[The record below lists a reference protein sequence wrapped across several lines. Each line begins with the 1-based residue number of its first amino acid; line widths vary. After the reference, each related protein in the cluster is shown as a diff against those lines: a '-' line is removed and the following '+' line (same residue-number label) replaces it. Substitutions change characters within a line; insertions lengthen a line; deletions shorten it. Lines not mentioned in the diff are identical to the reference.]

1 MLQYGFDFTD
11 DLSVQLDASKS
22 GFEINST
29 SGPRL
34 TSSSAALTYDIKARM
49 PLLTELARFNDT
61 GFDTTSSYQTG
72 DDTIGQAQTF
82 EFTTS
87 GGSENTYYGLQLR
100 YLFDE
105 DVSAVGADDTETYSI
120 TSDSGNP
127 GYYLDGA
134 NISMANLSMANLL
147 DYTFGGPDTRKLPEQ
162 DDSTAVNGYAP
173 LVTDGSLIQSSNFD
187 ITKLTAQWYHLA
199 YLSLDSADFTNEVSD
214 HNFTV
219 RSDPDYISGTSH
231 TIPEIFGHISDINSN
246 DFTGTY
252 FFDEHGNP
260 ARVDSDWLSSSSTPG
275 QLELY
280 FDSLQPELLAVEA
293 LSVADLDSTN
303 SGYSDDYSGSFAS
316 DDNNAT
322 FAFELVFNKEL
333 APDDINQALVWTINA
348 THNTTD
354 AAVDPAALITESA
367 VSEATEQVN
376 TFGESNYTYLVSNS
390 VSGLFDT
397 SGSYAISFD
406 DSQELLDT
414 TGTSI
419 DFTAA
424 NATLTAS
431 TNTNCYFGTCSFSNT
446 PLTLTG
452 FTVDPGLFLSLSN
465 STADADEFN
474 LTLTFSE
481 PVYFAPDDTVENSLD
496 FTREAFEVEYYR
508 LGNDDPVDRS
518 GDNTLAASFTL
529 TIADDI
535 EGVLNGDQIV
545 GGDPSRAYYTEFVL
559 PFKDDIQLW
568 ARDDYGSTINGSSEV
583 LIYFASDT
591 VSATSRATNSADSS
605 AILNINYL
613 NNFFSIDGTIA
624 TITSTDSTI
633 DADNTD
639 IYMQDP
645 DSSNSYTNI
654 KYRIIDQIPVFNSAE
669 TFAASGSS
677 NIQNPNS
684 PFDIQRHVKF
694 NFSNFDSDVGK
705 AVGMHFLFR
714 TTDDAFTNDDPG
726 TAPYYGAEGG
736 VYISGADLDNNGYG
750 YHICPPF
757 NKHLD
762 RASSGMQHPELW
774 TYNENRAQ
782 IHYIAIPYSGD
793 TDEYLVDENEIS
805 ALSPTTVDFN
815 SDDALSGTEPCVR
828 TAFYNDGEGQYGYVV
843 DSDQE
848 EQHMVIANAMLQD
861 THGDTA
867 DLAMLPTSDLKH
879 VYFDLYSKDY
889 YADSWR
895 KDLTITA
902 EDLLTDLST
911 NLASSLHDFDGGIS
925 FQIDPAYLSIF
936 ASRFV
941 NTINARFLDSVFLD
955 DLTKDDL
962 PAHNIDFTTKM
973 NDLLNSAP
981 YNQITASTNTESAWT
996 LITQEDYFTPNYRN
1010 QTPDVLVNANDN
1022 RIVLSIGVHPA
1033 AIRVSPDSGT
1043 AFHPFETSHN
1053 NFLKMDPEF
1062 YSLYYGGDSTTN
1074 TEPAF
1079 DYTSRHLAYINF
1091 DLVYQLDIDPDT
1103 EEITGA
1109 TLVQIVSP
1117 FSLLKHSFFESNNLV
1132 DLRNNG
1138 QSYTAVA
1145 ASIADNVFRHNFYST
1160 SGSSYVQHFLPVG
1173 IYCYDPAG
1181 NEGFCQNDHAQM
1193 LLPDPN
1199 DSANGY
1205 ERTIVSPHYLHR
1217 TVLHFDA
1224 SANNT
1229 ALQSYTIDS
1238 ADDDGFANSN
1248 PGSLLQTFMRLN
1260 DGNGYSSTYTGRIAE
1275 AEALPGAIGD
1285 YAYSSMLYNSFDRD
1299 HAYDYTY
1306 DTSSENFA
1314 YQVDMDGVYITDDNT
1329 QYKGFEQE
1337 YWGLSPY
1344 AESPD
1349 ARADQIL
1356 PNAFLLGGQM
1366 ITPYHHH
1373 FLVKPYQFSGFTQQ
1387 INSHLANPDYLI
1399 NKNVAVRGLLNTPYY
1414 DGTDLPYT
1422 GAGSLNLYPNFAFPD
1437 SQDIGYNSSVY
1448 YNYLSSVNYHQA
1460 FRYRRAISQMF
1471 GFMIAHILSTSA
1483 SYYQSI
1489 NNFYNP
1495 YADGTNRQ
1503 IDYGANLASENPLYF
1518 SGRTPGFYNTT
1529 SGEDNPIYGL
1539 MEYTSTINRAGQ
1551 DSTNSGFSYRNDKG
1565 AVYASSPNVGAV
1577 GQVSTNS
1584 TYDGAHY
1591 AATINDSYVY
1601 DDNGKQR
1608 MFLPHH
1614 ADDYDFDRGQIMAN
1628 KLGFFL
1634 DDGIILNFHED
1645 TSDRDYGY
1653 IYQRLFFPSDPAIIT
1668 PETSKDNV
1676 DYVVTSFDS
1685 KGFGEVSNYYPLVLA
1700 EESLH
1705 TADNSWPVLLTRHN
1719 YSNNNHLELDRTDS
1733 ANLLSGLNHTGS
1745 ESQNMTQFDSPA
1757 RNYANF
1763 PVALDKVFPE
1773 GYRYQLGFVNR
1784 EELFMYDPSVG
1795 NGDLSNNP
1803 TINRFYSSAV
1813 GHFGYATQY
1822 SRLNRRS
1829 MQRYHNITS
1838 SQFLGDHL
1846 ARFETDPSLGAGA
1859 HISNDI
1865 DNVFTHTPVNQGA
1878 TGTNYG
1884 SYREGHYN
1892 LTTGTDEDLTDTW
1905 RHRTYS
1911 GTLRGYVLEL
1921 RTNPVYTNQI
1931 EDYETSTNSGFASP
1945 DGNPA
1950 ITRMQDLAGN
1960 GHPDGNP

>member
-1 MLQYGFDFTD
+1 MLKYGFDFADTV
-11 DLSVQLDASKS
+11 SAQIDATKL

-29 SGPRL
+29 SGTVL
-34 TSSSAALTYDIKARM
+34 TSSSA
-49 PLLTELARFNDT
+49 ELFYNIQSSLPVLETFDRLDGSNDYVSE
-61 GFDTTSSYQTG
+61 DA
-72 DDTIGQAQTF
+72 TIGYYQSFTF
-82 EFTTS
+82 DSDSSKS
-87 GGSENTYYGLQLR
+87 GSFYGQQLR
-100 YLFDE
+100 YHFNEPVYLVAE
-105 DVSAVGADDTETYSI
+105 DSSDLEAYSTPFNAYYITGSNSADGNSGADLLAYTAITYTDSQLPN
-120 TSDSGNP
+120 TS
-127 GYYLDGA
+127 
-134 NISMANLSMANLL
+134 
-147 DYTFGGPDTRKLPEQ
+147 
-162 DDSTAVNGYAP
+162 STTDLINNNNGYGP
-173 LVTDGSLIQSSNFD
+173 LVTSGSLLQSASGSLD
-187 ITKLTAQWYHLA
+187 PLDDTWYHLA
-199 YLSLDSADFTNEVSD
+199 YLTIDENDFVNEASIHEFSVRYHDTYHIQASD
-214 HNFTV
+214 KV
-219 RSDPDYISGTSH
+219 
-231 TIPEIFGHISDINSN
+231 PELFGHVKNYNSSS
-246 DFTGTY
+246 FAATH
-252 FFDEHGNP
+252 FADEDGNP
-260 ARVDSDWLSSSSTPG
+260 ARLVPAWFTSSNSPG
-275 QLELY
+275 TQQLT
-280 FDSLQPELLAVEA
+280 FDTKAPELLSATA
-293 LSVADLDSTN
+293 LNVSDSD
-303 SGYSDDYSGSFAS
+303 SDGNE
-316 DDNNAT
+316 DNYAGTFGITGDIAT
-322 FAFELVFNKEL
+322 FTFELVFSEQLSSPTDL
-333 APDDINQALVWTINA
+333 ANALVWTIDS
-348 THNTTD
+348 THNTTG
-354 AAVDPAALITESA
+354 AAVTDLVPDP
-367 VSEATEQVN
+367 Q
-376 TFGESNYTYLVSNS
+376 VSNPVEGIDLATNDPIFTYTVTNA

-397 SGSYAISFD
+397 TGKYHIELD
-406 DSQELLDT
+406 DSNPLTDSS
-414 TGTSI
+414 GTSI

-424 NATLTAS
+424 NEVLGANNPTLCFFGTCLYSHAPATLTGAS
-431 TNTNCYFGTCSFSNT
+431 VSPSLVSV
-446 PLTLTG
+446 LTSSSSA
-452 FTVDPGLFLSLSN
+452 FN
-465 STADADEFN
+465 EFN
-474 LTLTFSE
+474 LTLSFSE
-481 PVYFAPDDTVENSLD
+481 PVLFTPDQTLISTDAAQDAFTMDYYLLSNPNNSITTIESGQIISTDTYTQTIIAPLQPVGTATEDNGI
-496 FTREAFEVEYYR
+496 EYYSQYVVR
-508 LGNDDPVDRS
+508 FDDE
-518 GDNTLAASFTL
+518 
-529 TIADDI
+529 DI
-535 EGVLNGDQIV
+535 
-545 GGDPSRAYYTEFVL
+545 R
-559 PFKDDIQLW
+559 LW
-568 ARDDYGSTINGSSEV
+568 ARSDYGTTIGESSEV
-583 LIYFASDT
+583 TIYFNDITA
-591 VSATSRATNSADSS
+591 AARATDSS
-605 AILNINYL
+605 GSVLNINYL
-613 NNFFSIDGTIA
+613 ENFLTIDGAQPTILS
-624 TITSTDSTI
+624 TSAVTE
-633 DADNTD
+633 DNTE
-639 IYMQDP
+639 IFMVDP
-645 DSSNSYTNI
+645 ANDQNVITKLKYQLITKIPAVASITAVAANETNSQNYNSSSPI
-654 KYRIIDQIPVFNSAE
+654 K
-669 TFAASGSS
+669 
-677 NIQNPNS
+677 
-684 PFDIQRHVKF
+684 RHVQF
-694 NFSNFDSDVGK
+694 NMTDLEPSFGK
-705 AVGMHFLFR
+705 GIGMHILFR
-714 TTDDAFTNDDPG
+714 TTDNAFTNNDPA

-736 VYISGADLDNNGYG
+736 IYISGADVDESGIG

-774 TYNENRAQ
+774 TYNENRAR
-782 IHYIAIPYSGD
+782 IYYIAIPYAAS
-793 TDEYLVDENEIS
+793 TDEYLVEQSEIS
-805 ALSPTTVDFN
+805 SYAPITVDFN

-1033 AIRVSPDSGT
+1033 AIRVSPDGGT

-1285 YAYSSMLYNSFDRD
+1285 YAYNSMLYNSFDRD

-1945 DGNPA
+1945 NGNPA

-1960 GHPDGNP
+1960 GHPDGDPN

>member
-1 MLQYGFDFTD
+1 MLKYGFDFGDTVSAQID
-11 DLSVQLDASKS
+11 SSKN
-22 GFEINST
+22 GFGIT
-29 SGPRL
+29 SSEGPFL
-34 TSSSAALTYDIKARM
+34 TSSSAELFYDIKSSM
-49 PLLTELARFNDT
+49 PVLEAFERLDADDSTYVDSDINIAYHETFN
-61 GFDTTSSYQTG
+61 FENSSGYN
-72 DDTIGQAQTF
+72 DIF
-82 EFTTS
+82 
-87 GGSENTYYGLQLR
+87 YGLQLR
-100 YLFDE
+100 YAFSE
-105 DVSAVGADDTETYSI
+105 DVFVTGQDSIEAYNGPLNAYYVKGKNDDTAGASTNIADFLNYTYYTHGGSNLPD
-120 TSDSGNP
+120 TTTTGSGNN
-127 GYYLDGA
+127 A
-134 NISMANLSMANLL
+134 
-147 DYTFGGPDTRKLPEQ
+147 
-162 DDSTAVNGYAP
+162 NGYAP
-173 LVTDGSLIQSSNFD
+173 FVSNGSLLQSTSID
-187 ITKLTAQWYHLA
+187 TSDPSSSYWYHLA
-199 YLSLDSADFTNEVSD
+199 YLSLDSGHFASEVSEHD
-214 HNFTV
+214 FSV
-219 RSDPDYISGTSH
+219 RPDDRYIANQADN
-231 TIPEIFGHISDINSN
+231 IPAIFGYIDSITSSS
-246 DFTGTY
+246 FTGSY
-252 FFDEHGNP
+252 FYDEHGNP
-260 ARVDSDWLSSSSTPG
+260 ARIASEWYTTSAST
-275 QLELY
+275 QELKY
-280 FDSLQPELLAVEA
+280 DTQAPELLAATA
-293 LSVADLDSTN
+293 LDVASLN
-303 SGYSDDYSGSFAS
+303 SDNAAYNDDYAGTYSIDGDIATFSFAL
-316 DDNNAT
+316 T
-322 FAFELVFNKEL
+322 FSEEL
-333 APDDINQALVWTINA
+333 ASVDQLKNALVWSISA
-348 THNTTD
+348 THITTD
-354 AAVDPAALITESA
+354 ADVTDLDTITND
-367 VSEATEQVN
+367 VTVTDTN
-376 TFGESNYTYLVSNS
+376 TVGDDTNYTYTATVE
-390 VSGLFDT
+390 VSGLFN
-397 SGSYAISFD
+397 
-406 DSQELLDT
+406 T
-414 TGTSI
+414 TGEYTITLDYDNGANPITDLSGTPL
-419 DFTAA
+419 DFAAA
-424 NATLTAS
+424 NAVLSAD
-431 TNTNCYFGTCSFSNT
+431 NTSMCYLGTCSFANA
-446 PLTLTG
+446 PVTLTG
-452 FTVDPGLFLSLSN
+452 FTFDPSITLATTGNTTGSEKFDLTLSFSAPVLFDPASGGSP
-465 STADADEFN
+465 TADVSTRNAFN
-474 LTLTFSE
+474 LDYVLLSDPDKSILVTEDAGTISTDDYTDTIAGAMQPAGTATNIDGTDYYSE
-481 PVYFAPDDTVENSLD
+481 YVVPFDDT
-496 FTREAFEVEYYR
+496 
-508 LGNDDPVDRS
+508 LG
-518 GDNTLAASFTL
+518 
-529 TIADDI
+529 
-535 EGVLNGDQIV
+535 
-545 GGDPSRAYYTEFVL
+545 
-559 PFKDDIQLW
+559 LW
-568 ARDDYGSTINGSSEV
+568 ARSDYGTNIGGSSEL
-583 LIYFASDT
+583 LIYLANILT
-591 VSATSRATNSADSS
+591 NSRATDTFGSS
-605 AILNINYL
+605 LNINYL
-613 NNFFSIDGTIA
+613 EDF
-624 TITSTDSTI
+624 ITSGATYPTILSTS
-633 DADNTD
+633 AVSKDNTD
-639 IYMQDP
+639 IFMVDP
-645 DSSNSYTNI
+645 ANEQNVFT
-654 KYRIIDQIPVFNSAE
+654 KLKFQLIDQIPVFNSAE
-669 TFAASGSS
+669 TFAASGSA
-677 NIQNPNS
+677 NIQNANS
-684 PFDIQRHVKF
+684 PSDIKRHVQFKF
-694 NFSNFDSDVGK
+694 SDFNPDVGES
-705 AVGMHFLFR
+705 VGMHFLFR
-714 TTDDAFTNDDPG
+714 TTDNAFTNDDPG

-736 VYISGADLDNNGYG
+736 IYISGADLDGSGYG

-774 TYNENRAQ
+774 TYNENRAK
-782 IHYIAIPYSGD
+782 IHYIAIPYAAS
-793 TDEYLVDENEIS
+793 TDEYLVEQSEIS
-805 ALSPTTVDFN
+805 SYAPITVDFN

-828 TAFYNDGEGQYGYVV
+828 SVFYNDGEGQYGYVV

-861 THGDTA
+861 ANGSQA
-867 DLAMLPTSDLKH
+867 DLAMLPTDQLKH

-895 KDLTITA
+895 NDLTITA
-902 EDLLTDLST
+902 EDLLADLSANINT
-911 NLASSLHDFDGGIS
+911 DSFHNTDDLT
-925 FQIDPAYLSIF
+925 FQISEDYLSIF

-981 YNQITASTNTESAWT
+981 YNQLTASTNTESAWT

-1010 QTPDVLVNANDN
+1010 QTPDALVFANDN

-1033 AIRVSPDSGT
+1033 AIWVT
-1043 AFHPFETSHN
+1043 AGNGFFQPFESN
-1053 NFLKMDPEF
+1053 QANFLKMDSEF
-1062 YSLYYGGDSTTN
+1062 YSLYYGGDSTN
-1074 TEPAF
+1074 DIEPAF
-1079 DYTSRHLAYINF
+1079 DYTSRHLAYVNF
-1091 DLVYQLDIDPDT
+1091 DLVYELDIDPDT

-1285 YAYSSMLYNSFDRD
+1285 YAYNSMLYNSFDRD

-1784 EELFMYDPSVG
+1784 EELFMYDPAVG
-1795 NGDLSNNP
+1795 NGDSSNNP

-1884 SYREGHYN
+1884 SYGEGHYN

-1945 DGNPA
+1945 NGNPA

-1960 GHPDGNP
+1960 GHPDGDPN